1 MQMNRSS
8 GILLHP
14 TSLPE
19 TPGIGTIGKQAYRFV
34 DWLVEAKQSLWQI
47 LPYGPTGY
55 GDSPY
60 ASFSTFAGNPLII
73 DIDMLVDAGWL
84 SAEEAAAPDWM
95 HCDGYIDFGGVV
107 YWKIPLL
114 KTAAAHFLE
123 RADDAEKKA
132 YKAFKKENASW
143 LDNYALFMSIKEYYD
158 AKAQEEKVSGAMW
171 STYWPHDLAVHEEKA
186 VADWAKKHKKEAELY
201 RVIQYFF
208 FTQWRALKMYANA
221 NGIKIIGDIPIFVA
235 PDSADVW
242 ADQRLF
248 QLDKNGRPTRV
259 AGVPPDYFCADGQL
273 WGNPL
278 YRWNVMEEEG
288 FEWWINRI
296 RAMLK
301 NVDYVRIDH
310 FRGFEAYWSVPAKDK
325 TAINGKWV
333 KGPAHKLFNAILA
346 ALGDIPIIAEDLG
359 VITDKVRALRDDFNL
374 PGMRVLQF
382 AFNPDEEKN
391 GACVN
396 SFLPHEHAPNS
407 VVYTGTHDNDTLE
420 GWLKRIREEDPA
432 LYGMLKRYV
441 SGGYDELAP
450 SDENMA
456 PAFIRMAMSSVS
468 NFAVIPLQDIY
479 RVDNAGR
486 MNQPATAGGHNWQW
500 RMSGDMFDSTRAAW
514 LREMSVLYDRNTS
527 EKKEK

>member
-1 MQMNRSS
+1 MQMTRSS

-34 DWLVEAKQSLWQI
+34 DWLVAAKQTLWQI

-73 DIDMLVDAGWL
+73 DIDMLVEAGWL
-84 SAEEAAAPDWM
+84 SEEEAAAPSWM
-95 HCDGYIDFGGVV
+95 SCEGYIDYGGVV

-114 KTAAAHFLE
+114 KTAAATFLE
-123 RADDAEKKA
+123 LADPDEQKA

-158 AKAQEEKVSGAMW
+158 AKAQEEKVAGAMW

-186 VADWAKKHKKEAELY
+186 VADWAKKHKKEAEVY

-208 FTQWRALKMYANA
+208 FTQWRALKTYANEK
-221 NGIKIIGDIPIFVA
+221 GIKIIGDIPIFVA

-259 AGVPPDYFCADGQL
+259 AGVPPDYFCEDGQL

-333 KGPAHKLFNAILA
+333 KGPGNKLFDAILK

-382 AFNPDEEKN
+382 AFNPDEEKD

-420 GWLKRIREEDPA
+420 GWLKHIRENEPA
-432 LYGMLKRYV
+432 LYGMLRRYV
-441 SGGYDELAP
+441 SGGYDELCP
-450 SDENMA
+450 SDENMG
-456 PAFIRMAMSSVS
+456 PALIRLVMSSVS

-479 RVDNAGR
+479 RVDNEGR

-500 RMSGDMFDSTRAAW
+500 RMKDWMFDPTRAAW
-514 LREMSVLYDRNTS
+514 LKEMSVLYDRNN
-527 EKKEK
+527 